1 MRAHASAAD
10 SHSLASADAATSECS
25 DLRHELVSSSSS
37 AMSYWS
43 FGFPV
48 HAELNMAVATS
59 HSLMN
64 VGRDPAYGAA

>member
-10 SHSLASADAATSECS
+10 SHSLSSADAATSECN
-25 DLRHELVSSSSS
+25 DLRHELVSSSS
-37 AMSYWS
+37 ARSYWS